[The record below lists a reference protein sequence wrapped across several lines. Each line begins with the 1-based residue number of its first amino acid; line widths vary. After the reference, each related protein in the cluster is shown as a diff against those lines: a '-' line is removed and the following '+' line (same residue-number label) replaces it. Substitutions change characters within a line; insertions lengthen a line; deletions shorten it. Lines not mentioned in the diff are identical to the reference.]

1 MLSLLF
7 AEGLC
12 MIHDAFDFPLLE
24 SKASM
29 RKIVNL
35 WAQLN
40 DSSLYLSRVEV
51 KEMVN
56 EIKSLRLKL
65 D

>member
-1 MLSLLF
+1 
-7 AEGLC
+7 
-12 MIHDAFDFPLLE
+12 
-24 SKASM
+24 M

-40 DSSLYLSRVEV
+40 DSSLYLSRAEV